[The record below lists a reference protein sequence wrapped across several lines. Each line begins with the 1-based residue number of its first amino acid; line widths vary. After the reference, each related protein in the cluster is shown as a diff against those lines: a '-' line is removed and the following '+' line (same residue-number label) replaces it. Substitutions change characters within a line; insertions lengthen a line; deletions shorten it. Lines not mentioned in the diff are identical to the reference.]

1 MRAWVGID
9 LGGTNARLALVH
21 QGQVMEHLRFAT
33 EAGRGPD
40 DLVRRLANGVAELGR
55 SAATQGLTLAGVG
68 IASPGVLDRAR
79 GVVLASPNLPAMEG
93 YPLAERLAAVC
104 GAPVAL
110 ENDANLYALGEHRF
124 GAGQG
129 VDDLICLTLGTGV
142 GGGLILGGRLVVGP
156 LGCGGE
162 IGHTL
167 VEPGGRECG
176 CKARGCL
183 EAYASA
189 TGLTAALQEA
199 LAVGRPTSL
208 GPGDGVRAMDL
219 AAQAGDPLA
228 VELFRQAGL
237 MLGRALANLVALTG
251 LELAI
256 IGGGVA
262 KGWGLMES
270 GCRAGLADRLRV
282 VDPGRVRI
290 VAAALGEQAPLL
302 GAAALAQTT
311 LGSQPA
317 HRPA

>member
-1 MRAWVGID
+1 MPAWVGID

-21 QGQVMEHLRFAT
+21 QGQVVANLRFAT

-40 DLVRRLANGVAELGR
+40 DLVHRLAAGVAELGR
-55 SAATQGLTLAGVG
+55 AAVARGLTLGGVG

-79 GVVLASPNLPAMEG
+79 GLILTSPNLPAMAD
-93 YPLAERLAAVC
+93 YPLAQRLAAAC
-104 GAPVAL
+104 DAPVAL
-110 ENDANLYALGEHRF
+110 ENDANLYALGEHSF
-124 GAGQG
+124 GAGRG
-129 VDDLICLTLGTGV
+129 VDDLICFTLGTGV

-167 VEPGGRECG
+167 VEPGGRKCG
-176 CKARGCL
+176 CEARGCL

-189 TGLTAALQEA
+189 TGLVGALDEA
-199 LAVGRPTSL
+199 LAAGRPTSL
-208 GPGDGVRAMDL
+208 RPGDGVKAMDL

-228 VELFRQAGL
+228 VELFHQAGL

-251 LELAI
+251 LDLAI

-262 KGWGLMES
+262 KGWGLMEP
-270 GCRAGLADRLRV
+270 GCRAALADRLRIV
-282 VDPGRVRI
+282 EPGRVRI
-290 VAAALGEQAPLL
+290 VAAALGQEAPLL
-302 GAAALAQTT
+302 GAAAFAQTT

-317 HRPA
+317 RQPA